1 MVKFM
6 PELMT
11 LMVDTALQQVT
22 HRLKETAP
30 TPRMPPDTFRS
41 QLDKQA
47 AMLIASAYALH
58 LAEQKD
64 FPSLAHLLPII
75 ASVFSSED
83 VQLPDGFLH
92 HIGCLLCESAEVLRE
107 DLGELILKDFYL
119 ACCCAD
125 EGLLYTCR
133 FLWLVGDKVPR
144 ALLDEVLK
152 EMGSR
157 SQVGEGRGS
166 GGWGHAVLLKDS
178 FRAVLVCMCCP
189 VVAIPTLHL
198 IFSQQR
204 PLSPT
209 LTSFHN

>member
-1 MVKFM
+1 
-6 PELMT
+6 
-11 LMVDTALQQVT
+11 MVDTALQQVT
-22 HRLKETAP
+22 QRLKETAP
-30 TPRMPPDTFRS
+30 TPRMPPDAFRS
-41 QLDKQA
+41 QLGKQA

-64 FPSLAHLLPII
+64 FPSLTHLLPII

-157 SQVGEGRGS
+157 SQVREGRG
-166 GGWGHAVLLKDS
+166 GVAG
-178 FRAVLVCMCCP
+178 MQCC
-189 VVAIPTLHL
+189 
-198 IFSQQR
+198 
-204 PLSPT
+204 
-209 LTSFHN
+209 

>member
-1 MVKFM
+1 MKFM

-22 HRLKETAP
+22 QRLKETAP
-30 TPRMPPDTFRS
+30 TPRMPPDAFRS
-41 QLDKQA
+41 QLGKQA
-47 AMLIASAYALH
+47 AMLIASAYALL

-64 FPSLAHLLPII
+64 FPSVAHLLPII

-133 FLWLVGDKVPR
+133 FLWLVGDKVPK

-157 SQVGEGRGS
+157 SQVCHSS
-166 GGWGHAVLLKDS
+166 GGGEEREDQ
-178 FRAVLVCMCCP
+178 VC
-189 VVAIPTLHL
+189 A
-198 IFSQQR
+198 S
-204 PLSPT
+204 
-209 LTSFHN
+209 

>member
-1 MVKFM
+1 MRVSHLPPLPLQDTSIVVKFM

-11 LMVDTALQQVT
+11 LMVDTTLQQVT
-22 HRLKETAP
+22 QRLKEAAS
-30 TPRMPPDTFRS
+30 TPRMPPDAFRS
-41 QLDKQA
+41 QLGKQA
-47 AMLIASAYALH
+47 AMLIASAYAL
-58 LAEQKD
+58 LLTEQKD
-64 FPSLAHLLPII
+64 FPSVAHLLPII

-157 SQVGEGRGS
+157 SQVRGGKRGEDRGVV
-166 GGWGHAVLLKDS
+166 G
-178 FRAVLVCMCCP
+178 CC
-189 VVAIPTLHL
+189 
-198 IFSQQR
+198 Q
-204 PLSPT
+204 SPQEW
-209 LTSFHN
+209 L

>member
-22 HRLKETAP
+22 QRLKETAP
-30 TPRMPPDTFRS
+30 TPRMPPDAFRS
-41 QLDKQA
+41 QLGKQA

-157 SQVGEGRGS
+157 SQVGKGRGS
-166 GGWGHAVLLKDS
+166 GGLGARSVAEGLLQSSFIVQVLS
-178 FRAVLVCMCCP
+178 CP
-189 VVAIPTLHL
+189 VIVL
-198 IFSQQR
+198 INK
-204 PLSPT
+204 
-209 LTSFHN
+209 H

>member
-1 MVKFM
+1 MSWCVLTAVLCDTHTHTHARNTYSLPSLLPIKDTSIVVKFL

-11 LMVDTALQQVT
+11 LMVDTTLQQVSQ
-22 HRLKETAP
+22 RLKETVP
-30 TPRMPPDTFRS
+30 TPRMPPDAFRS
-41 QLDKQA
+41 QLGKQA
-47 AMLIASAYALH
+47 AMLIASAYALL

-64 FPSLAHLLPII
+64 FPSVAHLLPII

-92 HIGCLLCESAEVLRE
+92 HIGCLLCASAEVLRE

-119 ACCCAD
+119 ACCCSD

-157 SQVGEGRGS
+157 SQVCRQHERGDMWCVHWT
-166 GGWGHAVLLKDS
+166 GID
-178 FRAVLVCMCCP
+178 
-189 VVAIPTLHL
+189 
-198 IFSQQR
+198 
-204 PLSPT
+204 
-209 LTSFHN
+209 